1 MFCFSRITTA
11 RYVLTL
17 IVWSGL
23 VLTPTIGW
31 SEDAVSLPEAES
43 LFNAARSK
51 RAPQRAI
58 CKGLPWCLEIRR
70 IGVPSISCRGLEP
83 LSQINWAAAT

>member
-23 VLTPTIGW
+23 LLTPTIG
-31 SEDAVSLPEAES
+31 
-43 LFNAARSK
+43 
-51 RAPQRAI
+51 
-58 CKGLPWCLEIRR
+58 
-70 IGVPSISCRGLEP
+70 
-83 LSQINWAAAT
+83 

>member
-31 SEDAVSLPEAES
+31 SEDAVSLPEARVIVQCGTIE
-43 LFNAARSK
+43 AGAM
-51 RAPQRAI
+51 RAI